1 MSSTLAA
8 SDQRTDTRD
17 GSGPWPTPWAVLLG
31 IFAVSVLAL
40 WPTWLSLHGFWLE
53 SSRYSHGYLIV
64 AIIAYM
70 LYCLRP
76 RFAAAPASPSL
87 VGLAG
92 LAGLLSVWT
101 IANLGSIQAIH
112 QILLPA
118 ILWLAALSVLGW
130 RLAGV
135 LLLPIGYLY
144 LAVPIWESGNFVLQ
158 NLTVHA
164 VEFALA
170 VVGIP
175 AFISGNFVSLPAG
188 TFEIASGCSG
198 LHYLIISFAI
208 ALLYAWLYV
217 KRVRTSALLV
227 GLVVFIALLTNWVR
241 VFLVIVA
248 GHVTDMQHYLVTED
262 HYTFGWILYGIAML
276 PLLWVSRR
284 MDWQAPEETTGN
296 LTKAPAR
303 RASAPALGMFA
314 CVTALLLASSAII
327 YAKMPA
333 IDDLAADVQLPGERD
348 GWVRGGALTDW
359 QPVYSGNSAEVQ
371 ANYARGE
378 QQVSV
383 YANVYLAQSQGKELI
398 GYENRIQG
406 PEDSWRPV
414 ELGLEQLTFGQDGS
428 MPFRKLH
435 LVARNGA
442 QRVVYFRYNVGGRF
456 FTSDLHAK
464 LYYGLAVFA
473 GRPEAG
479 VEIVSTRC
487 QDDCS
492 TARDIV
498 QDWLNSYATG
508 HQLVVGAN
516 NE

>member
-1 MSSTLAA
+1 MAA
-8 SDQRTDTRD
+8 SEQRTDTAY
-17 GSGPWPTPWAVLLG
+17 GSASWPTPWAVLLA

-70 LYCLRP
+70 VYRLRP
-76 RFAAAPASPSL
+76 QFAGAQASPSL
-87 VGLAG
+87 LGLAA
-92 LAGLLSVWT
+92 LAVLLSVWS

-118 ILWLAALSVLGW
+118 ILWLACLSVLGW
-130 RLAGV
+130 RLAGILV
-135 LLLPIGYLY
+135 MPIGYLY

-158 NLTVHA
+158 FLTVHA

-208 ALLYAWLYV
+208 ATLYAWLYV
-217 KRVRTSALLV
+217 KRVRTSILLV

-241 VFLVIVA
+241 VFLVIVT

-284 MDWQAPEETTGN
+284 MDWQTPDDSDTEFTTAP
-296 LTKAPAR
+296 PR
-303 RASAPALGMFA
+303 RTSAAALGMFA
-314 CVTALLLASSAII
+314 CVVGLLLASSAVI
-327 YAKMPA
+327 YAKMPSL
-333 IDDLAADVQLPGERD
+333 DDVAAELRLPGDRN
-348 GWVRGGALTDW
+348 GWVRDDAAADW
-359 QPVYSGNSAEVQ
+359 QPLYTGNSGEVL
-371 ANYARGE
+371 ASYIRGE
-378 QQVSV
+378 QLVSV
-383 YANVYLAQSQGKELI
+383 YANVYLAQSQGRELI
-398 GYENRIQG
+398 GYENRMEGQEG
-406 PEDSWRPV
+406 SWRSV
-414 ELGLEQLTFGQDGS
+414 ESGVLELGFGEDGS
-428 MPFRKLH
+428 RPFRKLR

-442 QRVVYFRYNVGGRF
+442 QRVMYFRYNVGGRF
-456 FTSDLHAK
+456 FTSDLQAK

-479 VEIVSTRC
+479 IEIVSTDC
-487 QDDCS
+487 LDDCS
-492 TARDIV
+492 DAQDVV
-498 QDWLNSYATG
+498 QEWLNSYATG
-508 HQLVVGAN
+508 HQLVVGSN